1 MLRTARRGAEV
12 ATGVGFVVVAKDV
25 CTDRTSLDD
34 APPPARGSSASPKRA
49 RREGVPSFEVD
60 DPTPTLPLSGG
71 RGRGT
76 HQPNHSALRGSSTV
90 LTFSSLIAPLAIR
103 SLMSPSVAPATF

>member
-34 APPPARGSSASPKRA
+34 APPPFWGRGKRNSPAEPFRLARQLDGLDLIELDRALRHQVVDVAIGRAWRSRRRRCSARGDRPCRW
-49 RREGVPSFEVD
+49 
-60 DPTPTLPLSGG
+60 
-71 RGRGT
+71 
-76 HQPNHSALRGSSTV
+76 
-90 LTFSSLIAPLAIR
+90 
-103 SLMSPSVAPATF
+103 